1 MKKTLLAASLCSL
14 TTFAQETE
22 CLHENHDGHNHH
34 SLLNSAPAGVMGA
47 HAHSQGEWMVGLKSM
62 YMHMNELQDGTDS
75 VKPSEV
81 LGMPMMMGVPTGKY
95 MAVPTDMRMEMHMLD
110 IMYGLTDKVTLA
122 LMLPWIKNSMSVE
135 MMNGTKFKTQS
146 EGLGDIKLGAL
157 YKLAETHDTQTLVG
171 LTLSLPTGSTDEEAD
186 TPMSQNMRLGYPMQL
201 GSGTVDFTP
210 SIAYTHTLDQWS
222 WGTKL
227 EATLYTHDNDD
238 GYRKGNTVTANLWAN
253 RLVTSDFM
261 LSSRLKASAWNDY
274 QGEDKNLA
282 TMAIMNP
289 VADADLR
296 GGERV
301 DFFIGTTWK
310 VFTNH
315 KLQAEVGTPIFQDID
330 GPNLASDY
338 QVNFSWSYAF

>member
-1 MKKTLLAASLCSL
+1 MKHFFLAASLCGITS
-14 TTFAQETE
+14 FAQEIE
-22 CLHENHDGHNHH
+22 CDDPNHSTHNHS
-34 SLLNSAPAGVMGA
+34 SLLNYAPARVMGT
-47 HAHSQGEWMVGLKSM
+47 HAHNKGEWMVGLKSM
-62 YMHMNELQDGTDS
+62 YMHMNELQDGTNS

-81 LGMPMMMGVPTGKY
+81 LGMPASGKY

-110 IMYGLTDKVTLA
+110 IMYGLNDKITLA
-122 LMLPWIKNSMSVE
+122 VMLPWIKNSMSVE

-146 EGLGDIKLGAL
+146 EGLGDIKLGAH
-157 YKLAETHDTQTLVG
+157 YKLSETHNSQTLVG
-171 LTLSLPTGSTDEEAD
+171 LTLSLPTGSTDEEAN

-210 SIAYTHTLDQWS
+210 SIAYTHSLDNWS
-222 WGTKL
+222 WGSKL
-227 EATLYTHDNDD
+227 ETTLYTHDNDED
-238 GYRKGNTVTANLWAN
+238 YRKGNSVTANLWAN
-253 RLVTSDFM
+253 RLINQNFM

-274 QGEDKNLA
+274 QGQDDSLEA
-282 TMAIMNP
+282 MAIMNP

-301 DFFIGTTWK
+301 DLFIGSTFK
-310 VFTNH
+310 VFKDH
-315 KLQAEVGTPIFQDID
+315 KLQFEVGTPVFQDID